1 MRAVSIARAGGVTV
15 MIDLLCFW
23 PMILRTALTASMVFS
38 RSLDGKHRL
47 YQNWNGQHW
56 HVKCELE
63 PWLSGMSMVV

>member
-15 MIDLLCFW
+15 VIDLLYFL
-23 PMILRTALTASMVFS
+23 PMNLRTALTASMVYS
-38 RSLDGKHRL
+38 RSLDSKHRL

-63 PWLSGMSMVV
+63 PWLSGTSTVV